1 MIVFVGLGNVGDH
14 YARTKHN
21 FGFWVADE
29 IARRRNLSF
38 SPGKGDYVF
47 AESPSGE
54 GILLVKPTSGMN
66 VSGVPV
72 NEVHRRWEIDLSDL
86 FVIVDDVDLP
96 LGAMRIRPRGGDGCH
111 RGLESIIYHLGEMEF
126 PRIRMGIGTD
136 EEMRP
141 AEGYVLKPF
150 RKEDQPLALEMVQRG
165 ADAAE
170 GILINGLEKTMAEFN
185 RFNRE
190 ELVQ

>member
-1 MIVFVGLGNVGDH
+1 MIAFVGLGNVGDH

-21 FGFWVADE
+21 FGFWVVDE

-38 SPGKGDYVF
+38 SPGKGDYIS

-66 VSGVPV
+66 VSGVAV
-72 NEVHRRWEIDLSDL
+72 DEVRRRWEIDLSDL
-86 FVIVDDVDLP
+86 FIIVDDVDLP
-96 LGAMRIRPRGGDGCH
+96 LGTMRIRPRGGDGCH

-141 AEGYVLKPF
+141 AERYVLKPF
-150 RKEDQPLALEMVQRG
+150 RKGDQPLALEMVQRG

-170 GILINGLEKTMAEFN
+170 GILIHGLEKTMAEFN
-185 RFNRE
+185 RLNRE